1 MKKPWGEKEFNN
13 KPRLSFFD
21 YLVAFFSEGF
31 GWLILV
37 LVSICGLLYL
47 FGGKI
52 R

>member
-1 MKKPWGEKEFNN
+1 MKKPWGEKEFNK
-13 KPRLSFFD
+13 KPRMSFFD

-47 FGGKI
+47 FRGI
-52 R
+52 E